1 MLGCWSSLRRE
12 ISLMAVLGTP
22 SSSDSSLIFFM
33 ATIAPVLLFLAEHE
47 KSLNWKR
54 WFSNPTFEDS
64 SICALSNLLNL
75 EEVLQLMSCPT
86 GGHFAL
92 I

>member
-1 MLGCWSSLRRE
+1 
-12 ISLMAVLGTP
+12 MAVLGTP

-47 KSLNWKR
+47 NSLNGKR
-54 WFSNPTFEDS
+54 WFSNNPTFEDS